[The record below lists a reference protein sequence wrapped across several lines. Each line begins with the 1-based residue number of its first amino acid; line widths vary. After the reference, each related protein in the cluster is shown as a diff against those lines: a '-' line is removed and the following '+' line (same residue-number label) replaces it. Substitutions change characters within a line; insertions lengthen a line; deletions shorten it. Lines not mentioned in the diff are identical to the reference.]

1 MQPFRS
7 KSTFCS
13 HFFEILD
20 YSARFEIPGKVL
32 APKFLNSTSF
42 KLYKFKDCT
51 YSRAPVCE
59 VTFHPRDHNVIRV
72 VGSEFLC
79 QLTEGVLK
87 PFGFAKEEH
96 HELTCHEWVS
106 PK

>member
-1 MQPFRS
+1 MRI
-7 KSTFCS
+7 TTT
-13 HFFEILD
+13 L
-20 YSARFEIPGKVL
+20 PGLKLKV
-32 APKFLNSTSF
+32 F

-59 VTFHPRDHNVIRV
+59 VTFHPHDHNVIRV

-79 QLTEGVLK
+79 RLREGVLK